1 LMSHWQ
7 ALLGDRL
14 VTVRYEE
21 LVSNPE
27 PTLRALFKAIGL
39 PWDPACLSHHDAVQR
54 VDTLS
59 LYQVRQPLNT
69 GSTKR
74 WRNYEKHLG
83 PLREALAEGA
93 GI

>member
-1 LMSHWQ
+1 MAKKS
-7 ALLGDRL
+7 
-14 VTVRYEE
+14 
-21 LVSNPE
+21 
-27 PTLRALFKAIGL
+27 TLF
-39 PWDPACLSHHDAVQR
+39 HHDAVQR

-93 GI
+93 GIKGRAK